1 MTYHVNASSLY
12 VGFCCFC
19 CWCLTSLHAD
29 CPLMSSGDGL
39 TVNMCKGGNLLPY
52 FLHWL
57 HTHCLILGHWT
68 GLCMVELDPLGH
80 LTLPY
85 LTGKASYRLAL
96 RRPAGPLLVPDIT
109 LRLLY
114 LSEFFYAN
122 FKSELQCFCL
132 NSLGSKKCFPKCFL
146 GFPARVVD
154 CVDWC
159 RIFFSTASDAHRIL
173 PLLSSAESNGD
184 LMYCK

>member
-19 CWCLTSLHAD
+19 CWCLNSLHAD

-39 TVNMCKGGNLLPY
+39 TVNVCKAGNLLPY

-85 LTGKASYRLAL
+85 LTGKACYRLAL
-96 RRPAGPLLVPDIT
+96 RSPAGPLLVPDIT

-114 LSEFFYAN
+114 LSDFFQQTLRVISN
-122 FKSELQCFCL
+122 VSVLIHLEIRNVFRTVLL
-132 NSLGSKKCFPKCFL
+132 R
-146 GFPARVVD
+146 FPARVVE

-159 RIFFSTASDAHRIL
+159 RI
-173 PLLSSAESNGD
+173 LLNSE
-184 LMYCK
+184 